1 MNSKH
6 QKTLLLLFS
15 RPTSVNV
22 DWNDVVGLLGSLG
35 AVIEEQKG
43 SRVGVLLN
51 GKAVVF
57 HRPHP
62 RSSMDKGAVVSMRE
76 FLILCGIAP
85 EGGSK

>member
-1 MNSKH
+1 MKGKH

-15 RPTSVNV
+15 HPTSANV

-35 AVIEEQKG
+35 AVIEERKG

-57 HRPHP
+57 HRPHSHP
-62 RSSMDKGAVVSMRE
+62 SMDKGAVVSMRE